1 MAKKVRIKGK
11 LKLYFTLLLAFGII
25 LAIINIP
32 IYILN
37 IISGVV
43 ISVFLVIYFVG
54 IIVMWIYF
62 RQFFIDEM
70 VSFATEYGQIQKQ
83 ILKELNLPHALLDHK
98 GKIVWTNGEFEKV
111 IGSDRGFGKPVSSF
125 FEEMTEGKAAMSTE
139 QQQRLYNAMVMTGK
153 TLSKDPK
160 FLACSG
166 AFVLAHIISALFADY
181 FCYAKT
187 LKDIRIVRENTRE
200 EIPLRVVLYNVGGT
214 SVINFIC
221 SYFLFSIVCRML
233 MSLAERLIS

>member
-62 RQFFIDEM
+62 RQFFID
-70 VSFATEYGQIQKQ
+70 
-83 ILKELNLPHALLDHK
+83 
-98 GKIVWTNGEFEKV
+98 
-111 IGSDRGFGKPVSSF
+111 
-125 FEEMTEGKAAMSTE
+125 
-139 QQQRLYNAMVMTGK
+139 
-153 TLSKDPK
+153 
-160 FLACSG
+160 
-166 AFVLAHIISALFADY
+166 
-181 FCYAKT
+181 
-187 LKDIRIVRENTRE
+187 
-200 EIPLRVVLYNVGGT
+200 
-214 SVINFIC
+214 
-221 SYFLFSIVCRML
+221 
-233 MSLAERLIS
+233 